1 MLTWSDVQ
9 GHQLDLQKVMSEI
22 QGALC
27 LSGPPTELHD
37 GLWNLGTR
45 AIGQCDLL
53 VLLAS
58 REPSD
63 TAIKLVGALVGKARP
78 LLLVPRDCS
87 ATIGIPQLQCRIPT
101 GPYDT
106 LIGEAVEKL
115 GLGDIVPLPDWRTED
130 FLLDNRAGLAWY
142 RGVLLTE
149 LSAVSQPFKF
159 AREVALAGGSLVTG
173 ESLTKL
179 LSPAEGSD
187 PQVTKK
193 AKSYFIKAAQASYK
207 KAGKTCPPE
216 IAALFQPRTSRGYVL
231 AGTAFVRL

>member
-1 MLTWSDVQ
+1 
-9 GHQLDLQKVMSEI
+9 
-22 QGALC
+22 
-27 LSGPPTELHD
+27 
-37 GLWNLGTR
+37 
-45 AIGQCDLL
+45 
-53 VLLAS
+53 
-58 REPSD
+58 
-63 TAIKLVGALVGKARP
+63 
-78 LLLVPRDCS
+78 
-87 ATIGIPQLQCRIPT
+87 
-101 GPYDT
+101 
-106 LIGEAVEKL
+106 VEKL